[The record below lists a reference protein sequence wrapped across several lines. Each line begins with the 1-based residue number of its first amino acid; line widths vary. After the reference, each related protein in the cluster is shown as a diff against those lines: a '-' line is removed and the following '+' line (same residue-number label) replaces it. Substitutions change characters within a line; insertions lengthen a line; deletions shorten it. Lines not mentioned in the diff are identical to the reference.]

1 MRQDFLKNMLLI
13 EEASVF
19 TLYKEMMDI
28 ASFLV
33 VPMFLIALLFE
44 YLMDYQ
50 FPEVIKKL
58 FIITLFAGSFYQFH
72 TQAVDLSL
80 RSASE
85 TLARVSPDNIF
96 QKRWTE
102 TRVKTKH
109 EGQSTWGWA
118 KSFFVPNVNELIGTA
133 LFVIAQILLW
143 ILKLIY
149 STVYHLTYVFS
160 GITAVLYFLG
170 WTKDALKGTVR
181 ASIWCIL
188 QPYVVVALL
197 ALVGN
202 SVSENIEAAG
212 IAASSIDNLIW
223 LFGITFLLL
232 ASPMMTYGMVQ
243 GDGIHSFGSKVGALS
258 AMGAKKMMIYPALA
272 SHFMANS
279 YSRINRGA
287 QAGSRV
293 FQGAQKSF
301 SEIKSS
307 LANNK
312 RSSQST
318 NNPMTKFLSEKSI
331 NGNQGIANKVT
342 SHQKNAEAITKKYLP
357 NRPMQPS
364 EIASK
369 YTTPNSLKQAPE
381 NLTTKLQRKDTTLMA
396 SRYLSPE
403 IMNKSAPKT
412 KPAAAAAAPTRT
424 PVTANTK
431 SQIRPRR
438 KTNELC

>member
-13 EEASVF
+13 EESSVF
-19 TLYKEMMDI
+19 ILYKEMMDI
-28 ASFLV
+28 ASLLV
-33 VPMFLIALLFE
+33 VPMFLIALLLE
-44 YLMDYQ
+44 YMMEYQ
-50 FPEVIKKL
+50 FPDVIKKL

-72 TQAVDLSL
+72 TKAVDLSL

-85 TLARVSPDNIF
+85 TLARVSPNNIF

-109 EGQSTWGWA
+109 KGQSTWGWA
-118 KSFFVPNVNELIGTA
+118 KSFFVPNVNELIGTS

-243 GDGIHSFGSKVGALS
+243 GDGIHSFGSKVGAMS

-272 SHFMANS
+272 SQFLSNS
-279 YSRINRGA
+279 YSRVNRGA
-287 QAGSRV
+287 STGNRV
-293 FQGAQKSF
+293 FQGAKKNF
-301 SEIKSS
+301 SDIRNSISNSRK
-307 LANNK
+307 A
-312 RSSQST
+312 SQNT
-318 NNPMTKFLSEKSI
+318 QAPMTKFLSEKNIS
-331 NGNQGIANKVT
+331 GQQGPASKVAA
-342 SHQKNAEAITKKYLP
+342 HQKNASSVTQKYLP
-357 NRPMQPS
+357 SRKLQPS
-364 EIASK
+364 EVASK
-369 YTTPNSLKQAPE
+369 FASPQGLKQTPE
-381 NLTTKLQRKDTTLMA
+381 NLTTRLQRKDVALTA
-396 SRYLSPE
+396 NRYLSQE
-403 IMNKSAPKT
+403 GMNKAVPRIKPTPKT
-412 KPAAAAAAPTRT
+412 VQTQT
-424 PVTANTK
+424 PVRPNK

-438 KTNELC
+438 KENELC

>member
-1 MRQDFLKNMLLI
+1 MRENFLKNMLLI
-13 EEASVF
+13 EEPSVF
-19 TLYKEMMDI
+19 ILYKEMMDI
-28 ASFLV
+28 ASLLV
-33 VPMFLIALLFE
+33 IPLFLIALLVE
-44 YLMDYQ
+44 YMMDFQ

-72 TQAVDLSL
+72 TKAVDLSL

-85 TLARVSPDNIF
+85 TLARVSPNNIF

-102 TRVKTKH
+102 GRVKTKY

-118 KSFFVPNVNELIGTA
+118 KSFFVPNVNELIGTT

-188 QPYVVVALL
+188 QPYIVVALL

-212 IAASSIDNLIW
+212 VAASSIDNLIW

-243 GDGIHSFGSKVGALS
+243 GDGIHSFGSKVGAMS

-287 QAGSRV
+287 QTGSRV
-293 FQGAQKSF
+293 FQGAQKNF
-301 SEIKSS
+301 SEIKNS
-307 LANNK
+307 LANSK
-312 RSSQST
+312 RSNQST
-318 NNPMTKFLSEKSI
+318 SNPMSKFLSEKSI
-331 NGNQGIANKVT
+331 NGNQGVANKVT

-357 NRPMQPS
+357 NRPLQPS
-364 EIASK
+364 EIATK

-381 NLTTKLQRKDTTLMA
+381 NLTAKLKRKDTNLMA

-403 IMNKSAPKT
+403 IMNKSIPKPKT
-412 KPAAAAAAPTRT
+412 TP
-424 PVTANTK
+424 PVTPSTK

>member
-13 EEASVF
+13 EESSVF
-19 TLYKEMMDI
+19 ILYKEMMDI
-28 ASFLV
+28 ASLLVIPLFLV
-33 VPMFLIALLFE
+33 ALLVE
-44 YLMDYQ
+44 YMMDFQ
-50 FPEVIKKL
+50 FPDVVKKL

-72 TQAVDLSL
+72 TKAVDLSL

-85 TLARVSPDNIF
+85 TLARVSPNNIF

-102 TRVKTKH
+102 GRVKTKY
-109 EGQSTWGWA
+109 EGQSSWGWA
-118 KSFFVPNVNELIGTA
+118 KSFFVPNVNELIGTT

-188 QPYVVVALL
+188 QPYIVVALL

-243 GDGIHSFGSKVGALS
+243 GDGIHSFGSKVGVMS

-272 SHFMANS
+272 SQFLSNS
-279 YSRINRGA
+279 YSRANRGA
-287 QAGSRV
+287 STGNRV
-293 FQGAQKSF
+293 FQGAKKNF
-301 SEIKSS
+301 SDIRNSIANSRKASQNTSS
-307 LANNK
+307 
-312 RSSQST
+312 
-318 NNPMTKFLSEKSI
+318 PMTKFLSEKNIS
-331 NGNQGIANKVT
+331 GQQGPASKMAA
-342 SHQKNAEAITKKYLP
+342 HQKNASAVTQKYLP
-357 NRPMQPS
+357 SRKLQPS
-364 EIASK
+364 EVASK
-369 YTTPNSLKQAPE
+369 FASPQGLKQTPE
-381 NLTTKLQRKDTTLMA
+381 NLTTRLQRKDVALTA
-396 SRYLSPE
+396 NRYLSPE
-403 IMNKSAPKT
+403 AMNKAVSRTKPTPKT
-412 KPAAAAAAPTRT
+412 APTQT
-424 PVTANTK
+424 PVRPNK

>member
-1 MRQDFLKNMLLI
+1 MRENFLKNMLLI
-13 EEASVF
+13 EEPSVF
-19 TLYKEMMDI
+19 ILYKEMMDI
-28 ASFLV
+28 ASLLV
-33 VPMFLIALLFE
+33 IPLFLIALLVE
-44 YLMDYQ
+44 YMMDFQ
-50 FPEVIKKL
+50 FPEVMKKL

-72 TQAVDLSL
+72 TKAVDLSL

-96 QKRWTE
+96 QKKWTE

-118 KSFFVPNVNELIGTA
+118 KTFFVPNVNELIGTT

-202 SVSENIEAAG
+202 SVSENIEAVG

-243 GDGIHSFGSKVGALS
+243 GDGIHSFGAKVGAMS

-272 SHFMANS
+272 SHFMVNS

-287 QAGSRV
+287 QTGSR
-293 FQGAQKSF
+293 FYQGAQKSF
-301 SEIKSS
+301 GQVKNALSNKGAKNEASPATKYLSTQAMKTSPNSSSSNMIKHQKT
-307 LANNK
+307 ANK
-312 RSSQST
+312 IAHH
-318 NNPMTKFLSEKSI
+318 FLSTKKVPEYLHPKNLEKS
-331 NGNQGIANKVT
+331 
-342 SHQKNAEAITKKYLP
+342 
-357 NRPMQPS
+357 
-364 EIASK
+364 
-369 YTTPNSLKQAPE
+369 PE
-381 NLTTKLQRKDTTLMA
+381 NLESKLRQKDNALMVN
-396 SRYLSPE
+396 RMLSPSG
-403 IMNKSAPKT
+403 MNQKVT
-412 KPAAAAAAPTRT
+412 RAAANLAAKASQNKQTKKPIPTRR
-424 PVTANTK
+424 
-431 SQIRPRR
+431 SR
-438 KTNELC
+438 NELR